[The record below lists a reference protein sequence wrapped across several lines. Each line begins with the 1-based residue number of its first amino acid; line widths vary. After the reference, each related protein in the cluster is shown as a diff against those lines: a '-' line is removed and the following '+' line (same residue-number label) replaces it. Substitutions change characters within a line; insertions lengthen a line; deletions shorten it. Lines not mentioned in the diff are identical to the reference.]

1 VDAKHGDE
9 NAIVALGIISGD
21 DCEPTARSNMR
32 LCNLIPSFP
41 NSILEHLTLEDYG
54 DAFDKAAVLAL
65 DACSVFVPG

>member
-1 VDAKHGDE
+1 M
-9 NAIVALGIISGD
+9 VADLDID
-21 DCEPTARSNMR
+21 PNLR

-41 NSILEHLTLEDYG
+41 NSILEHLTLEDFG